1 MGHAYSP
8 TLLARTCTI
17 ESHLAQDVLI
27 PVIDSIFFEGGHSAD
42 AHLVRCEGSYAQ
54 RECERDGGRPGV
66 VAKVAGVGGPRGAAH
81 ERGAHDGHR
90 ELRRMA
96 RRDQH
101 LHQHRLQPHDVNIF
115 IIHYY
120 HTPFQS
126 TRIRCVAAAFFDSLS
141 TFSIVGAPP
150 PAKR

>member
-17 ESHLAQDVLI
+17 ESHLAKDVLI
-27 PVIDSIFFEGGHSAD
+27 PVIDNIFFEGGHSAD
-42 AHLVRCEGSYAQ
+42 AYLVRCEGSYAQ
-54 RECERDGGRPGV
+54 SECERDGGRPGV
-66 VAKVAGVGGPRGAAH
+66 VAKVAGVGGPRGAAYK
-81 ERGAHDGHR
+81 RGAHDGHR

-96 RRDQH
+96 RRDQY
-101 LHQHRLQPHDVNIF
+101 LHQRRLQPHHCHFLF
-115 IIHYY
+115 IYDY
-120 HTPFQS
+120 HTPFQT

-141 TFSIVGAPP
+141 TFSTAGFPP